1 MITLDIT
8 DDMVVEA
15 RHKML
20 EMGTLKQSILNGGG
34 TLAGFIGEQ
43 VALKV
48 MGGKWMN
55 TYDYDIMLDNGK
67 TVDVKTKQTSVPPL
81 SHYECSVAKLNTRQK
96 CDMYAFVRVKKD
108 LSTAWFLG
116 SKDKIEYFDKAVFK
130 KKGDKDGDNNFVIRS
145 DCYNMAITELDQP
158 N

>member
-1 MITLDIT
+1 MITLGIT
-8 DDMVVEA
+8 DEMVMEA
-15 RHKML
+15 RHRML
-20 EMGTLKQSILNGGG
+20 DMGLLQHSILNGGG

-43 VALKV
+43 VALQV
-48 MGGKWMN
+48 MGGKWLN

-81 SHYECSVAKLNTRQK
+81 NHYECSVAKLNTKQK

-145 DCYNMAITELDQP
+145 DCYNMSITELDQP
-158 N
+158 D

>member
-1 MITLDIT
+1 MIALDIT
-8 DDMVVEA
+8 DAMVVEA

-20 EMGTLKQSILNGGG
+20 EMGLLHQSILNGGG

-48 MGGKWMN
+48 MGGKWLN

-81 SHYECSVAKLNTRQK
+81 NHYECSVAKLNTKQK

>member
-1 MITLDIT
+1 MIALDIT

-20 EMGTLKQSILNGGG
+20 EMGLLHQSILNGGG

-48 MGGKWMN
+48 MGGKWLN
-55 TYDYDIMLDNGK
+55 TYDYDIMLGNGK
-67 TVDVKTKQTSVPPL
+67 VVDVKTKQTSVAPMP
-81 SHYECSVAKLNTRQK
+81 HYECSVTAKNTMQK

-116 SKDKIEYFDKAVFK
+116 SKDKTEYFDNAVFK
-130 KKGDKDGDNNFVIRS
+130 KKGDKDDDNNFVVRS

>member
-1 MITLDIT
+1 MIALNIT
-8 DDMVVEA
+8 DAMVVEA

-20 EMGTLKQSILNGGG
+20 EMGLLHQSILNGGG

-48 MGGKWMN
+48 MGGKWLN

-81 SHYECSVAKLNTRQK
+81 NHYECSVAKLNTKQK

-116 SKDKIEYFDKAVFK
+116 SKDKTEYFDNAVFK
-130 KKGDKDGDNNFVIRS
+130 KKGDKDDDNNFVVRS